1 VFDLFIFTAQIISS
15 VILLYFGVKIFKV
28 TGGYRT
34 TYGRFTYH
42 MLIIGICFTLLSITG
57 TLKYLRPS
65 STPLINSIEVI
76 YSLLLCYSF
85 LIAGLELMASNKKAK
100 KTNATIPHTDTFN
113 GHSKGIIPRQVNSL
127 Q

>member
-1 VFDLFIFTAQIISS
+1 MFDLLIYAAQIISS
-15 VILLYFGVKIFKV
+15 AVLLYFGVKIFKI
-28 TGGYRT
+28 TGGYKT

-85 LIAGLELMASNKKAK
+85 LIAGLELMASNKKVQ
-100 KTNATIPHTDTFN
+100 KTNATSRIDTFN
-113 GHSKGIIPRQVNSL
+113 GHSKGIIPRQVHAL